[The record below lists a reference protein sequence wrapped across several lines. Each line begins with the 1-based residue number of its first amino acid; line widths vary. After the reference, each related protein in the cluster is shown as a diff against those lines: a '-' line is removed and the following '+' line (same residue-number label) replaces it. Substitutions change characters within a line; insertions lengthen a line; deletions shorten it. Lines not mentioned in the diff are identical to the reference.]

1 MICLNTQDYKT
12 NKRTRRMITAQDI
25 TTSQIL
31 TEMRSNKF
39 SPNKL
44 ITLLGHQYS
53 SLDDVVGAYAHTINV
68 LQRKI
73 YGRYG
78 KKIKHM
84 AVAEK
89 GHHHDDYSFEKVYWD
104 SSKQKISTKRIA
116 EIGNQNFDYKANT
129 SKSSSHIHA
138 VIECNE
144 DWLEMDKWQDAI
156 KQTWM
161 KTQIGT
167 GISLVDDKE
176 QANKSWFRD
185 VYSLEGAVGYCLK
198 NSNDREGEHFQ
209 FIDRKY

>member
-1 MICLNTQDYKT
+1 MIKERN
-12 NKRTRRMITAQDI
+12 I
-25 TTSQIL
+25 TTQIL

-53 SLDDVVGAYAHTINV
+53 SLNDVTGAYAHTINV

-78 KKIKHM
+78 QKIKHM

-89 GHHHDDYSFEKVYWD
+89 GHHHGDYALSKVVWD
-104 SSKQKISTKRIA
+104 PYQQKVKTKRVA
-116 EIGNQNFDYKANT
+116 ETGNQSFDYKANT
-129 SKSSSHIHA
+129 SKHSAHIHA
-138 VIECNE
+138 LIECDE

-156 KQTWM
+156 KSTWM
-161 KTQIGT
+161 KTNIGT

-176 QANKSWFRD
+176 QANKTWFKD
-185 VYSLEGAVGYCLK
+185 VYTLEDAVGYCFK
-198 NSNDREGEHFQ
+198 NSSDAEQYQ